1 MERLSALS
9 HSIIIGFIVVFL
21 SGCSSPEFGVT
32 EASALIIKGAP
43 FPRVETE
50 PLINQVTIAQ
60 WQSNHDQR
68 NWINQLVELGLLQ
81 VTRREQQMVITLTTA
96 GSEYG
101 TGGGKEKITLSLG
114 EKVLDRVDSI
124 SEPTDHLGPTVRD
137 VFYTWHYSKLTP
149 FGQAKGLEKNQPKQ
163 HQTAFMLFGDGWRY
177 MEK

>member
-1 MERLSALS
+1 MKTLFALKCN
-9 HSIIIGFIVVFL
+9 VVACILMVVL
-21 SGCSSPEFGVT
+21 SGCSSPEFDAV
-32 EASALIIKGAP
+32 EASTKIVTGAP

-50 PLINQVTIAQ
+50 LLINQVSVAQ

-81 VTRREQQMVITLTTA
+81 VTHGEQQLAITLTA
-96 GSEYG
+96 KGSKYG
-101 TGGGKEKITLSLG
+101 RGGGEEKITLALG
-114 EKVLDRVDSI
+114 EKAFDRVDSI

-137 VFYTWHYSKLTP
+137 VFYTWHYSGLTP
-149 FGQAKGLEKNQPKQ
+149 FGRAKGLEINQPKQ